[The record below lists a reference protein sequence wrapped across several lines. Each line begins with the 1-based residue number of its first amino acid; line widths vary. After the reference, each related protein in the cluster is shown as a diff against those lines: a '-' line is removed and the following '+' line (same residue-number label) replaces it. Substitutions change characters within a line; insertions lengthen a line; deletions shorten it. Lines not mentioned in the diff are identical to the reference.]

1 MPFEFIIKELHFEN
15 EEECKKFLE
24 EHGAV
29 LEQKREGATLLFS
42 MDTKSSYPGLINWEV
57 NRVRVS

>member
-15 EEECKKFLE
+15 EEECKKYLE